1 MFLKG
6 IWYSVAAIKAQ
17 YLHGFC
23 HDRRVFMPRQ
33 VNPIHVQ
40 VILIAQIFSWWP
52 KLETQ
57 NSSQKGPL
65 WMWPPQTIKYEM
77 LRTAK
82 VLLFSRIHLLCNICC
97 HLMASRKQQN
107 PDGGFTRVLSSAPK
121 ATGGTSD
128 GAGYPADK
136 TPVPFLAYMRFNQS
150 DISVKPQKEK
160 VTSGGWHI
168 NTSTH
173 NHENSFLDAVA
184 ELSTASASTAETPN
198 PSLNMDTLWLVYAKS
213 RNFKISKIASSQPTC
228 VKMNLL
234 ARKGT
239 ARGLGAFCSQW

>member
-1 MFLKG
+1 MPCSAFAYAFRWHDKASQTSRPTRQTAWVMFLKG

-17 YLHGFC
+17 YLHGFWD
-23 HDRRVFMPRQ
+23 DRRVFMPRQ

-40 VILIAQIFSWWP
+40 VILISQIFSWWP

-65 WMWPPQTIKYEM
+65 WMWPPLTIKYEM

-107 PDGGFTRVLSSAPK
+107 PDRGFTRVLSSAPK

-160 VTSGGWHI
+160 VTSGGWHF

-173 NHENSFLDAVA
+173 NH
-184 ELSTASASTAETPN
+184 
-198 PSLNMDTLWLVYAKS
+198 
-213 RNFKISKIASSQPTC
+213 
-228 VKMNLL
+228 
-234 ARKGT
+234 
-239 ARGLGAFCSQW
+239 